1 MKTKRS
7 NSYRNYVLILLMLT
21 YLLSFMDR
29 QILSILIEDIGK
41 DFTLN
46 DTQRGVLMGLAFSLF
61 YAGLGIPV
69 AWLADRANR
78 KNIIAASVTI
88 WSIATALSG
97 TAAGFWSLFAA
108 RVSVGIG
115 EAGGTPPA
123 HSMLGDYFK
132 KSELT
137 RALSVYS
144 IGPPIG
150 AALGLF
156 AGGWLADQFGW
167 RTAFVVVGLPGVLVG
182 IIVYLTVREPERG
195 KFTVATTDTPIR
207 QGFWDSFVSLCKQP
221 AYVGALC
228 GHTLQYISGFILMS
242 WAAVIMIRTFNA
254 SLSEVGLLLGLG
266 ILLGSPPGMLLG
278 GFLSDKLAYRDAR
291 WMAWIPAIALVLAM
305 PFYLGA
311 MFVSDIVSMA
321 VLIGIG
327 AFFVGVSYAP
337 NIGIIQT
344 SVRPDQRALA
354 SALLLLTANII
365 GMGFGPLI
373 SGWLSDVLKPEY
385 GASSINIAVAI
396 CQITFIPAALFF
408 VWTASKL
415 KDHSIRD
422 DQIAANEI
430 NTLET
435 S

>member
-1 MKTKRS
+1 
-7 NSYRNYVLILLMLT
+7 MLT
-21 YLLSFMDR
+21 YLMSFMDR

-46 DTQRGVLMGLAFSLF
+46 DTQRGVLMGLAFSVF

-88 WSIATALSG
+88 WSVATALCG
-97 TAAGFWSLFAA
+97 AATGFWSLFAA
-108 RVSVGIG
+108 RVGVGIG

-144 IGPPIG
+144 IGPSLG

-156 AGGWLADQFGW
+156 AGGALADQFGW
-167 RTAFVVVGLPGVLVG
+167 KTAFVIVGLPGILLGV
-182 IIVYLTVREPERG
+182 IVFLTVKEPKRG
-195 KFTVATTDTPIR
+195 KFVTKKTEKLNP
-207 QGFWDSFVSLCKQP
+207 QSFTQSAKSLFKQP
-221 AYVGALC
+221 AYIGALG
-228 GHTLQYISGFILMS
+228 GHTLQYISSFIIMS
-242 WAAVIMIRTFNA
+242 WAAVIMIRSFDA

-266 ILLGSPPGMLLG
+266 ILFGSPPGMLLG

-291 WMAWIPAIALVLAM
+291 WMAWIPACAHLLAM
-305 PFYLGA
+305 PFYAGA
-311 MFVSDIVSMA
+311 MFVSNIEAMA
-321 VLIGIG
+321 IMIGLG
-327 AFFVGVSYAP
+327 SFFIGVSYAP

-344 SVRPDQRALA
+344 IVKPGQRALA
-354 SALLLLTANII
+354 SAILLLFANII

-373 SGWLSDVLKPEY
+373 SGWLSDALKPAYE
-385 GASSINIAVAI
+385 ASSINIAVAI
-396 CQITFIPAALFF
+396 CQIGFIPASLFF
-408 VWTASKL
+408 FWTATKL
-415 KDHSIRD
+415 KDHSLRD
-422 DQIAANEI
+422 AI
-430 NTLET
+430 
-435 S
+435 